1 MFAKALQAAIKA
13 GSKLQGTKTG
23 QRLTSKAKDL
33 GYKYTKNMAGGESMR
48 LQAGDK
54 SPGAYSWMSA
64 LSGAAGRIN
73 DGAGK
78 ATARFAASGTGKSF
92 GHQVEQQAIGL
103 GLRGG
108 KNVLK
113 FGAKAG
119 LGGLKAARNI
129 ASGAFVGDMYQRG
142 AGLAGSAI
150 GTAANIVGSEEGA
163 AAGKFIADDVGK
175 VAKNFSDLAKNP
187 IKPSNW
193 IKLGESIATLPAK
206 FIKLGES
213 IVASNE
219 KLAPFS
225 GQIATAT
232 FNYKK
237 DELERNIESA
247 QRTGGSR
254 AVLSD
259 KISELKN
266 TMQPLADQFTNFLNT
281 TMSALSLHMGVI
293 LERITQIQEF
303 TSTFFVVLSSMIPSV
318 MKPALSTAA
327 DYLTFGLIS
336 SYKAAKMEAESK
348 NDAIGPLNKMAE
360 NFVRFGGAW
369 ENQQFNSPTQT
380 NNGTRSD
387 GSAPNGVDPNAML
400 GNNGVDLK

>member
-1 MFAKALQAAIKA
+1 MFAKALQAAVKA

-33 GYKYTKNMAGGESMR
+33 GSKYTKSMASGESMR
-48 LQAGDK
+48 LKAGDK
-54 SPGAYSWMSA
+54 SPGVYGWMSA
-64 LSGAAGRIN
+64 LSGTAGRIN
-73 DGAGK
+73 EGAGR
-78 ATARFAASGTGKSF
+78 AAARFAASGTGKSF

-103 GLRGG
+103 GMRGG
-108 KNVLK
+108 KNILK
-113 FGAKAG
+113 YGAKAG
-119 LGGLKAARNI
+119 FGGLKAARNI
-129 ASGAFVGDMYQRG
+129 ATGAFVGDMYQRG

-163 AAGKFIADDVGK
+163 AAGKFVAEDVGK

-187 IKPSNW
+187 INPSNW

-213 IVASNE
+213 IVSSNE

-259 KISELKN
+259 KISELKS
-266 TMQPLADQFTNFLNT
+266 TMQPLSDQFTNFLNT
-281 TMSALSLHMGVI
+281 TMSALTIYMQAIV
-293 LERITQIQEF
+293 ERLTQIQAF
-303 TSTFFVVLSSMIPSV
+303 TSTFFSVLSNLIPTALR
-318 MKPALSTAA
+318 PALTTSA

-336 SYKAAKMEAESK
+336 AYKAAQMEAELQK
-348 NDAIGPLNKMAE
+348 DVTGPLNRAAE

-380 NNGTRSD
+380 SNGTRSD
-387 GSAPNGVDPNAML
+387 GSAPNGVDPNTML